1 MRYIASILLFVLALL
16 PGSVRAQQHLT
27 QSTLDVLPAIG
38 KGHPHHGWAGA
49 FVGQHKDVVVLAG
62 GSAFP
67 DAKPW
72 EDGQKQYSN
81 EVLLGWE
88 ENGRFIWHL
97 DKNQLLV
104 SAAGGAA
111 VSLPEGILCTGGAN
125 EKGILAEASLIKV
138 TNRTTEI
145 LPFTSL
151 PFPLKDHGMAVI
163 GREVFIVGGV
173 TPQGYNTQ
181 VLVFNLDAP
190 EKGWRRQAGLP
201 HGITNAVVESQ
212 MDGNE
217 QCLYVIGGRYKQE
230 GESVT
235 TFSSEVW
242 KYIPSQ
248 QKWEQKH
255 PITIEGQPSIK
266 LAAAAGV
273 KMGASHIVVVGGD
286 NGAVFNRVEKAIGK
300 MASDNDSVR
309 QQALVERN
317 QLWLNHSGFNKNILV
332 YNTITDSWFSA
343 GELESSAPAVTSAVI
358 WKNKVVMPS
367 GEVRPGIRTDQ
378 VIALDFE
385 SNGGFGWLNYL
396 VLVLYFIAML
406 LLGFYFM
413 KREGDDQDFFKAG
426 GRIPWW
432 AAGISIFATTLSA
445 ITFIAIPAK
454 AYATDWRMLIFN
466 FTIIMVVPVIIRYY
480 LPFFRRLNIGTAY
493 EYLEM
498 RFNRTVRWVASILFI
513 LFMITRIAIVLFL
526 PSLALHTVTGFSVY
540 WSIIIM
546 GVVTIVYCTS
556 GGIEAVVWGDVIQ
569 GFILMA
575 GALFAMVFMIAGVD
589 GGLGGFIQLSLDQ
602 DKLFL
607 FDTSLDWSK
616 PVMWVVLLGGFAN
629 SLIAYTSDQSVVQ
642 RYMTTKDE
650 RATARSIWLNGI
662 ISVPVSIVFF
672 LLGTGLYAFYTS
684 NPEAISITIPKLDAV
699 FPHFIVSEMPAGLAG
714 LLIAAVFAAGMST
727 LSSNINSVAAVIT
740 SDFYKVL
747 KLNVSAKSTLL
758 VARWSGIIVGLLGIV
773 MALVLATWDIA
784 SLWDQFNTFLGLLT
798 GGLAAFFMM
807 GIFFKRISGI
817 AALIGVAVG
826 LVALLYLRNASDMS
840 FLLYG
845 AAGITV
851 SVLVGWL
858 LSFIWP
864 AKSVDSQLVY
874 EGIKKN
880 RERIK

>member
-1 MRYIASILLFVLALL
+1 MRRTTLIVLFILSALL
-16 PGSVRAQQHLT
+16 GPLRAQQQLS
-27 QSTLDVLPAIG
+27 QALLDVLPASG
-38 KGHPHHGWAGA
+38 QGETHHGWAGA
-49 FVGQHKDVVVLAG
+49 FIGQHNEVVVMAG

-67 DAKPW
+67 GAKPW
-72 EDGQKQYSN
+72 EDGQKKFTN
-81 EVLLGWE
+81 ELLLGWE
-88 ENGRFIWHL
+88 ENGQFTWHK
-97 DKNQLLV
+97 DKAQLPKMV
-104 SAAGGAA
+104 AGGAA

-125 EKGILAEASLIKV
+125 AQEVLADAWLIKV
-138 TNRTTEI
+138 ANQTSEI
-145 LPFTSL
+145 IPFASL
-151 PFPLKDHGMAVI
+151 PFPLKDHGIAVI
-163 GREVFIVGGV
+163 GRDVYIAGGV
-173 TPQGYNTQ
+173 TPQGYNSHL
-181 VLVFNLDAP
+181 LVYNLDNP
-190 EKGWRRQAGLP
+190 ENGWQMLAGLP

-212 MDGNE
+212 MDGSE
-217 QCLYVIGGRYKQE
+217 QCLYVIGGRYKQN
-230 GESVT
+230 GNSVT
-235 TFSSEVW
+235 TFSNEVW
-242 KYIPSQ
+242 KFTPSQ
-248 QKWEQKH
+248 QQWTKKNAIQLSNKN
-255 PITIEGQPSIK
+255 SLA

-273 KMGASHIVVVGGD
+273 KIGASHIVLVGGD
-286 NGAVFNRVEKAIGK
+286 TGHVFNRVEKAIGE
-300 MASDNDSVR
+300 MTSDDEVVR
-309 QQALVERN
+309 QQAKAQRN
-317 QLWLNHSGFNKNILV
+317 ELWLNHPGFNKDILV
-332 YNTITDSWFSA
+332 YNTITDSWFSP
-343 GELESSAPAVTSAVI
+343 GKLNSNAPAVTSAVF
-358 WKNKVVMPS
+358 WQNKVVVPS
-367 GEVRPGIRTDQ
+367 GEVSPGVRTNQ
-378 VIALDFE
+378 VIALDFQ
-385 SNGGFGWLNYL
+385 SNGGFGWLNYV

-413 KREGDDQDFFKAG
+413 KREGDEQDFFKAG

-454 AYATDWRMLIFN
+454 AYATDWRMLLFN

-498 RFNRTVRWVASILFI
+498 RFNRTVRWVASVLFI

-569 GFILMA
+569 GFILFA
-575 GALFAMVFMIAGVD
+575 GALFALVFMVAGVD

-607 FDTSLDWSK
+607 FDSSLDWSK

-662 ISVPVSIVFF
+662 ISVPVSIIFF

-684 NPEAISITIPKLDAV
+684 NPGAISITIPNLDAV

-714 LLIAAVFAAGMST
+714 LLIAAVFAAAMST

-747 KLNVSAKSTLL
+747 KANVSAQSTLL
-758 VARWSGIIVGLLGIV
+758 VARWSGIIVGVFGIA

-807 GIFFKRISGI
+807 GIFFKRISGV
-817 AALIGVAVG
+817 AALIGVGVG
-826 LVALLYLRNASDMS
+826 LVVLSYLRNTSDMS

-845 AAGITV
+845 VAGISV
-851 SVLVGWL
+851 SVCVGWL

-864 AKSVDSQLVY
+864 SKSVNDELVY
-874 EGIKKN
+874 EGIKSNQK
-880 RERIK
+880 KT

>member
-1 MRYIASILLFVLALL
+1 M
-16 PGSVRAQQHLT
+16 RAQQHLN
-27 QSTLDVLPAIG
+27 QSSLEVLPAIDSA
-38 KGHPHHGWAGA
+38 HPHHGWAGA
-49 FVGQHKDVVVLAG
+49 FIGLYNDVVVMAG

-67 DAKPW
+67 DKKPW
-72 EDGQKQYSN
+72 EDGQKLFSN
-81 EVLLGWE
+81 EILLGCE
-88 ENGRFIWHL
+88 ENGQFAWHI
-97 DKNQLLV
+97 DKYKLPNPI
-104 SAAGGAA
+104 AGGAA
-111 VSLPEGILCTGGAN
+111 VSLPEGVLCTGGSN
-125 EKGILAEASLIKV
+125 ETGILSDAFILKL
-138 TNRTTEI
+138 TNDTI
-145 LPFTSL
+145 QYLPFIEL
-151 PFPLKDHGMAVI
+151 PFPIKDHGMAVI
-163 GREVFIVGGV
+163 ERKIYIVGGV

-181 VLVFNLDAP
+181 LLVYDLDSP
-190 EKGWRRQAGLP
+190 QNGWIVHEGLP
-201 HGITNAVVESQ
+201 HGITSAVVESQ

-217 QCLYVIGGRYKQE
+217 QCIYVIGGRYKPLDK
-230 GESVT
+230 SVT

-242 KYIPSQ
+242 KFIPSQ
-248 QKWEQKH
+248 QKWEEKN
-255 PITIEGQPSIK
+255 PIALKGQVVIK
-266 LAAAAGV
+266 LAAAAGI
-273 KMGASHIVVVGGD
+273 KIGATHIILVGGD
-286 NGAVFNRVEKAIGK
+286 HGNVFNQVEKAMIA
-300 MASDNDSVR
+300 MSSNNDSIRR
-309 QQALVERN
+309 QAKIQRN
-317 QLWLNHSGFNKNILV
+317 ELWHNHSGFNKDILV
-332 YNTITDSWFSA
+332 YNTITDSWFSP
-343 GELESSAPAVTSAVI
+343 GEVEGDAPAVTSAVM
-358 WKNKVVMPS
+358 WKNKVIVPS
-367 GEVRPGIRTDQ
+367 GEIRPGIRTDH
-378 VIALDFE
+378 VLALNFE
-385 SNGGFGWLNYL
+385 SDGGFGWLNYL

-466 FTIIMVVPVIIRYY
+466 LTIIMVVPVIIRYY

-575 GALFAMVFMIAGVD
+575 GALFALVFMVAGVD
-589 GGLGGFIQLSLDQ
+589 GGFGGFIQLSLEQ
-602 DKLFL
+602 DKFFL
-607 FDTSLDWSK
+607 LDTSMDWSK

-650 RATARSIWLNGI
+650 QATARSIWLNGI

-684 NPEAISITIPKLDAV
+684 NPEAVSVTIPNLDAV
-699 FPHFIVSEMPAGLAG
+699 FPHFIVSELPAGLAG
-714 LLIAAVFAAGMST
+714 LLIAAVFAAAMST

-740 SDFYKVL
+740 SDFYKVI
-747 KLNVSAKSTLL
+747 KQNVSSQSTLV
-758 VARWSGIIVGLLGIV
+758 VARWSGIFVGVLGIG

-807 GIFFKRISGI
+807 GIFFKRISGV
-817 AALIGVAVG
+817 ASLIGVIVG
-826 LVALLYLRNASDMS
+826 LAALLYLRNSSDMS

-845 AAGITV
+845 AAGIFV
-851 SVLVGWL
+851 SVVVGWL
-858 LSFIWP
+858 LSYIWP
-864 AKSVDSQLVY
+864 AKKVAEQLVY
-874 EGIKKN
+874 SGIKKN
-880 RERIK
+880 REK